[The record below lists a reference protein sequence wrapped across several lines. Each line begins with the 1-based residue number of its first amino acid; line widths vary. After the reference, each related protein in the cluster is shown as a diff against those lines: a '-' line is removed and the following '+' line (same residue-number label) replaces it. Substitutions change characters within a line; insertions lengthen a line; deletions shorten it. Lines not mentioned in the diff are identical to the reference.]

1 MDSPDEI
8 MKIVPPLTTC
18 LLSALPDDTRIVLYR
33 GEVAF
38 AGVAE
43 RDPQRTRWI
52 VVRDDQQFV
61 RLLRQDEE
69 VTAVVGPYILEPNIS
84 SLRPDRLGP
93 AANMQL
99 FLVGSNPCV
108 VLHLGSAPGWRIF
121 NLATGV
127 STSAAETDASS
138 FSKWQ
143 VGVPD
148 ATGGTPHWLLKV
160 L

>member
-1 MDSPDEI
+1 

-33 GEVAF
+33 GDVAF

-52 VVRDDQQFV
+52 VVRDGQQFV

-69 VTAVVGPYILEPNIS
+69 VMAAAGPYILEPDIS

-93 AANMQL
+93 AANTQL
-99 FLVGSNPCV
+99 FLVGSDPCV

-127 STSAAETDASS
+127 STSAGETDISS

-143 VGVPD
+143 VGVAGPVGS
-148 ATGGTPHWLLKV
+148 APQWLMQV
-160 L
+160 R